1 MASVSVSTTC
11 NVDIKLTEEEVE
23 TLKKAHE
30 VLKKIS
36 SELWQDDADETDAF
50 GNVSAAQDGIY
61 YFLKN
66 DCGINVDERRVW

>member
-11 NVDIKLTEEEVE
+11 NVDIELTEEEVE

-36 SELWQDDADETDAF
+36 TELWQGDADETDTF
-50 GNVSAAQDGIY
+50 GNVSEAQDGIY